1 MDPEPPLS
9 ARDYWYMGSSDPAI
23 DQLFRRAC
31 SLVWPYAVYCAKRY
45 HNDPDFAYDLMD
57 EAVQKAGNYYK
68 RFNGQRTVL
77 QLSYRIFSII
87 KRLSKQ
93 YGNRNEVAVGILSDL
108 ELIAQ
113 SLAARSD
120 IEQDEYIRQVLDRM
134 SPRTRQVARWRLAGH
149 NWRQIAEA
157 LGVEH
162 TNLWRQTKKEI
173 LGLLEHRSDTYD
185 PEERG
190 RKD

>member
-173 LGLLEHRSDTYD
+173 LGLLERRSDTYD